1 MKAQDGALGNEL
13 ARPHNLDH
21 EMSCVLAE
29 EKAQAFSNRQEESL
43 DFQQTHVSE
52 SRWKTRPRC
61 YGACLIGAGDQ
72 TGRLSLIGKK

>member
-21 EMSCVLAE
+21 EMSCVLAG

-43 DFQQTHVSE
+43 GFQQTNVS
-52 SRWKTRPRC
+52 
-61 YGACLIGAGDQ
+61 
-72 TGRLSLIGKK
+72 